1 MPYGDNI
8 VYRVNDQD
16 EIVYVNDEWDRFAE
30 ANEGEGVASS
40 RVLHRPLWDFI
51 GDSTTRVLYRQVLKQ
66 IREGRI
72 IRFALRCDAPTCRR
86 LLEMDITRGE
96 NGTVEFRTSTL
107 SEWHRP
113 APIWPSP
120 NAVSSDEL
128 LRVCGWC
135 NKVKVDGA
143 WEEVEQAIVSLR
155 LFELPLLPSLTHGIC
170 DPCYRKM
177 IERLA
182 EP

>member
-1 MPYGDNI
+1 MPYSESI

-30 ANEGEGVASS
+30 ANEGEMVASS
-40 RVLHRPLWDFI
+40 RVLDRSLWDFI
-51 GDSTTRVLYRQVLKQ
+51 GDATTRELYRQVLRQ

-72 IRFALRCDAPTCRR
+72 VRFALRCDAPTCRR
-86 LLEMDITRGE
+86 LLEMDITRGDD
-96 NGTVEFRTSTL
+96 GTIEFRTSTL

-113 APIWPSP
+113 APIWPTP
-120 NAVSSDEL
+120 DATGSDEL

-135 NKVKVDGA
+135 NKVNVDGA

-155 LFELPLLPSLTHGIC
+155 LFEFPLLPSLTHGIC
-170 DPCYRKM
+170 DPCFQKM
-177 IERLA
+177 TERLA